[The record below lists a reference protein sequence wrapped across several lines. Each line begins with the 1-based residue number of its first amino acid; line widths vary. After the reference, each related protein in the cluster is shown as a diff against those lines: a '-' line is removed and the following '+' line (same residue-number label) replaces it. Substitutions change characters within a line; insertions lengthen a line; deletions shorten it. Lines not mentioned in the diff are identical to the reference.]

1 MFINIFDDFSWQLLV
16 GMKLNVYLCKLK
28 IDKGMC
34 TCVETIQKT
43 FYDVKKQTDK
53 IAVSSY
59 DIDSFLDRI
68 NSIRIPLE
76 SVTGDILQF
85 VELVRMHFVELDAN
99 DSLELLHDFLKTR
112 NKMYDVYA
120 NLYRSSL
127 YVGMKN
133 AVKEFHHS
141 ANLFSE
147 LCDDLQKY
155 NVELPNDSMYQSQV
169 DKLNAIA

>member
-1 MFINIFDDFSWQLLV
+1 MELII
-16 GMKLNVYLCKLK
+16 YLCKLK

-53 IAVSSY
+53 IAVSSS

-76 SVTGDILQF
+76 GVTGDILEL
-85 VELVRMHFVELDAN
+85 VELVRLHFVELDAK
-99 DSLELLHDFLKTR
+99 DSIELLHDFLKTR
-112 NKMYDVYA
+112 NKMYEVYA
-120 NLYRSSL
+120 KLYRSTL

-155 NVELPNDSMYQSQV
+155 NVELPNDSIYQSQV